1 LRIFSKNIGITS
13 RCEGKIEDDSTVTI
27 MKILCYDIVSSP
39 GFDTEEFKN
48 EIYRQKLMKERKEK
62 LDRLNRL

>member
-1 LRIFSKNIGITS
+1 
-13 RCEGKIEDDSTVTI
+13 